1 MSKHYNNYSKPYSRP
16 VNPETVI
23 EEVETVEVEEIPEE
37 IPVIE
42 EASVVKPT
50 PVMEVTGVVIDCSK
64 LNMRFEPSADAEI
77 MCTLIRGTEVVID
90 EAEST
95 DEFYA
100 VCTPA
105 GMEGYCM
112 RKYIEVNP

>member
-1 MSKHYNNYSKPYSRP
+1 MSRNNYNNYSKPYNRP
-16 VNPETVI
+16 VESKPVI
-23 EEVETVEVEEIPEE
+23 DGIDLVDENSEEL
-37 IPVIE
+37 PVIE
-42 EASVVKPT
+42 ET
-50 PVMEVTGVVIDCSK
+50 PAIELTPKTEVTGVVVDCSK
-64 LNMRFEPSADAEI
+64 LNMRVEPYAGADI
-77 MCTLIRGTEVVID
+77 VCTIDCGTEVVID

>member
-1 MSKHYNNYSKPYSRP
+1 MSKHYNNYSKSYSRP
-16 VNPETVI
+16 VEPETVI
-23 EEVETVEVEEIPEE
+23 EEVETIPVEETPEE
-37 IPVIE
+37 LSMIE
-42 EASVVKPT
+42 EAPVVESAPM
-50 PVMEVTGVVIDCSK
+50 MEVTGVVVDCSK
-64 LNMRFEPSADAEI
+64 LNMRFEPSSDSEI

>member
-1 MSKHYNNYSKPYSRP
+1 MSKHYNNYSKSYSRP
-16 VNPETVI
+16 VEPETVI
-23 EEVETVEVEEIPEE
+23 EEVDTVVEETPEE

-42 EASVVKPT
+42 ET
-50 PVMEVTGVVIDCSK
+50 PVVESTPMMEVTGVVVDCSK
-64 LNMRFEPSADAEI
+64 LNMRFEPSSDSEI